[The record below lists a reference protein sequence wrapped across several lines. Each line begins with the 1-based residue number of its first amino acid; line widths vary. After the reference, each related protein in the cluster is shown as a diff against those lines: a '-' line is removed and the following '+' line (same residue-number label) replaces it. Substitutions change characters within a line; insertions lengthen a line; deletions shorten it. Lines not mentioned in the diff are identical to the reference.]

1 MLSYQHA
8 FHAGNHADVIKHLT
22 WLGVIHCLK
31 RKNKPFTLYDT
42 HSGAGVYNLNEDEAS
57 KNKEYESGISKLADL
72 SPQSPLLTHYL
83 SLCASYRSH
92 NSYPGSPAL
101 SAAELRDGDTLHAME
116 LHPAEYGKLA
126 SSIKRISSHATH
138 CHHRDG
144 YEGLKALTPPKPNRG
159 AVLIDPPYERLE
171 EYNDV
176 TNAVTML
183 LNRWQQAHIVIWYP
197 LLSERAAKKSGASEA
212 MVSQLAALNRPC
224 FTVEVRVED
233 NTHDAGMYGSGVVVI
248 NPPWQLDSIVETAID
263 EVVPTLGQHVSS
275 EIVWHNEDT

>member
-22 WLGVIHCLK
+22 WLGVIQCLK

-57 KNKEYESGISKLADL
+57 KNKEYESGISKLADV
-72 SPQSPLLTHYL
+72 SAHSPLLAHYL
-83 SLCASYRSH
+83 SLCDSYHAH

-101 SAAELRDGDTLHAME
+101 SSAELREGDTLHAME
-116 LHPAEYGKLA
+116 LHPAEYDKLS
-126 SSIKRISSHATH
+126 SSIKRISPHAVH

-144 YEGLKALTPPKPNRG
+144 YEGLKALTPPRPNRG

-176 TNAVTML
+176 THAVSML

-224 FTVEVRVED
+224 LSAEVRVED
-233 NTHDAGMYGSGVVVI
+233 NTHDAGMYGSGVLVI
-248 NPPWQLDSIVETAID
+248 NPPWQLDTMIETAID
-263 EVVPTLGQHVSS
+263 EVVAKLGQHVTS